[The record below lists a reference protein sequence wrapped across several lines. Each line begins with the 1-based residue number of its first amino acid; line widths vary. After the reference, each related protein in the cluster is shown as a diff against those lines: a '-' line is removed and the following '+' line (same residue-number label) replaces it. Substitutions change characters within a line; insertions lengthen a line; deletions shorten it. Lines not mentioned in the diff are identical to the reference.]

1 MECYFFLF
9 LKVDNLSLLNT
20 YSTMSKQGY
29 IARYFNIVRKLS
41 QQKYCSY
48 EELESFLER
57 EFEMLQMQDDTL
69 EFSFSKRTLQR
80 DIREIRNILGIDIM
94 YSRSQRGYYI
104 IQDDYSSDL
113 FLKTL
118 EEINSFSALKLT
130 NSLESI
136 VYLEKRNPK
145 RAEFLPDI
153 VQAIQRKKKI
163 EFHYLKFGEEK
174 ETIRKVSP
182 LAIREFDNRWY
193 LIADDKDII
202 KTFGLE
208 RMNNVLIL
216 NDKINDNI
224 TFDYNDK
231 YKYSYGIIV
240 PTTGNPEKILLS
252 VDKKQ
257 AAYLDSLPLH
267 DSQELQV
274 IGEDEVLV
282 KLELFLTEDF
292 ISELLSMSRFVTILE
307 PVKLKEKVKT
317 ILTDILEKY

>member
-1 MECYFFLF
+1 
-9 LKVDNLSLLNT
+9 
-20 YSTMSKQGY
+20 MSKQGY

-69 EFSFSKRTLQR
+69 EFNFSKRTLQR

-153 VQAIQRKKKI
+153 VQAIQRKNKI
-163 EFHYLKFGEEK
+163 EFRYLKFGEEK
-174 ETIRKVSP
+174 ETLRKVSP

-193 LIADDKDII
+193 LIADDKEVV

-208 RMNNVLIL
+208 RMNNVTIL
-216 NDKINDNI
+216 KEKIEGTIN
-224 TFDYNDK
+224 FDYNDK

-240 PTTGNPEKILLS
+240 PTSGKPEKIVLS
-252 VDKKQ
+252 VNKKQ
-257 AAYLDSLPLH
+257 AAYLASLPLH
-267 DSQELQV
+267 DSQELTV
-274 IGEDEVLV
+274 VNDDEVLV

-292 ISELLSMSRFVTILE
+292 ISELLSMSRFVTVLE
-307 PVKLKEKVKT
+307 PKKLQDKIKI
-317 ILTDILEKY
+317 ILNDILDKY

>member
-1 MECYFFLF
+1 
-9 LKVDNLSLLNT
+9 
-20 YSTMSKQGY
+20 MSKQGY

-48 EELESFLER
+48 EELERFLER
-57 EFEMLQMQDDTL
+57 EFGMLQIQDDTL
-69 EFSFSKRTLQR
+69 EFNFSKRTLQR

-136 VYLEKRNPK
+136 VYLEKRKPK

-153 VQAIQRKKKI
+153 VQAIQQKKKI
-163 EFHYLKFGEEK
+163 EFHYQKFGEEK

-182 LAIREFDNRWY
+182 IAIREHDNRWY
-193 LIADDKDII
+193 LIADDKGIV
-202 KTFGLE
+202 KNFGLE
-208 RMNNVLIL
+208 RMNKVAIL
-216 NDKINDNI
+216 KEKIDDNI
-224 TFDYNDK
+224 DFNYDDK

-240 PTTGNPEKILLS
+240 PISEEPEKIILS
-252 VDKKQ
+252 VTKKQ
-257 AAYLDSLPLH
+257 AAYLESLPLH
-267 DSQELQV
+267 ESQHVLEIKQDDVL
-274 IGEDEVLV
+274 IG
-282 KLELFLTEDF
+282 LELFLTEDF
-292 ISELLSMSRFVTILE
+292 ISEILSMSRSVTIIE
-307 PVKLKEKVKT
+307 PKKLKEKVKT
-317 ILTDILEKY
+317 ILRETLEKYS

>member
-1 MECYFFLF
+1 
-9 LKVDNLSLLNT
+9 
-20 YSTMSKQGY
+20 MSKQGY

-48 EELESFLER
+48 EELERFLER
-57 EFEMLQMQDDTL
+57 EFGMLQIQDDTL
-69 EFSFSKRTLQR
+69 EFNFSKRTLQR

-136 VYLEKRNPK
+136 VYLEKRKPK

-153 VQAIQRKKKI
+153 VQAIQQKKKI
-163 EFHYLKFGEEK
+163 EFHYQKFGEEK

-182 LAIREFDNRWY
+182 IAIREHDNRWY
-193 LIADDKDII
+193 LIADDKGII
-202 KTFGLE
+202 KNFGLE
-208 RMNNVLIL
+208 RMNKVAIL
-216 NDKINDNI
+216 KEKIDDNI
-224 TFDYNDK
+224 DFNYDDK

-240 PTTGNPEKILLS
+240 PISEEPEKIILS
-252 VDKKQ
+252 VTKKQ
-257 AAYLDSLPLH
+257 AAYLESLPLH
-267 DSQELQV
+267 ESQYVLEIKQ
-274 IGEDEVLV
+274 DEVLIG
-282 KLELFLTEDF
+282 LELFLTEDF
-292 ISELLSMSRFVTILE
+292 ISEILSMSRSVTIIE
-307 PVKLKEKVKT
+307 PKKLKEKVKT
-317 ILTDILEKY
+317 ILRETLEKYS

>member
-1 MECYFFLF
+1 
-9 LKVDNLSLLNT
+9 
-20 YSTMSKQGY
+20 MSKQGY

-48 EELESFLER
+48 EELERFLER
-57 EFEMLQMQDDTL
+57 EFGMLQIQDDTL
-69 EFSFSKRTLQR
+69 EFNFSKRTLQR

-136 VYLEKRNPK
+136 VYLEKRKPK

-153 VQAIQRKKKI
+153 VQAIQQKKKI
-163 EFHYLKFGEEK
+163 EFHYQKFGEEK

-182 LAIREFDNRWY
+182 IAIREHDNRWY
-193 LIADDKDII
+193 LIADDKGIV
-202 KTFGLE
+202 KNFGLE
-208 RMNNVLIL
+208 RMNKVAIL
-216 NDKINDNI
+216 KEKIDDNI
-224 TFDYNDK
+224 DFNYDDK

-240 PTTGNPEKILLS
+240 PISEEPEKIILS
-252 VDKKQ
+252 VTKKQ
-257 AAYLDSLPLH
+257 AAYLESLPLH
-267 DSQELQV
+267 ESQHVLEIKQ
-274 IGEDEVLV
+274 DEVLIG
-282 KLELFLTEDF
+282 LELFLTEDF
-292 ISELLSMSRFVTILE
+292 ISEILSMSRSITVIEPQKLKDKIRTILKD
-307 PVKLKEKVKT
+307 VLA
-317 ILTDILEKY
+317 KY

>member
-1 MECYFFLF
+1 
-9 LKVDNLSLLNT
+9 
-20 YSTMSKQGY
+20 MSKQGY

-48 EELESFLER
+48 EDLERFLER
-57 EFEMLQMQDDTL
+57 EFEMLQLNDDTL
-69 EFSFSKRTLQR
+69 EFNFSKRTLQR

-136 VYLEKRNPK
+136 VYLEKRKPK

-153 VQAIQRKKKI
+153 VQAIQGKKKI
-163 EFHYLKFGEEK
+163 EFHYQKLGEEK

-182 LAIREFDNRWY
+182 IAIREHNNRWY
-193 LIADDKDII
+193 LIADDKGVV
-202 KTFGLE
+202 KNFGLE
-208 RMNNVLIL
+208 RMNKVSIL
-216 NDKINDNI
+216 KEKIDDNI
-224 TFDYNDK
+224 EFNYDDK

-240 PTTGNPEKILLS
+240 PSSEKPEKIVLS
-252 VDKKQ
+252 VTKN
-257 AAYLDSLPLH
+257 
-267 DSQELQV
+267 
-274 IGEDEVLV
+274 DEVLIG
-282 KLELFLTEDF
+282 LELFLTEDF
-292 ISELLSMSRFVTILE
+292 ISEILSMSRSVTIIE
-307 PVKLKEKVKT
+307 PKKLKEKIKT
-317 ILTDILEKY
+317 ILNETLEKYN